1 MKNKIE
7 LKKFVI
13 YSFFII
19 ITINLFTELN
29 YMEKTCDS
37 CKYYREHFVKKDT
50 RLYPVGGHCI
60 NSNLTAHK
68 RTAYNP
74 NKDCNYWEKAANQ
87 KEERR
92 QAIKVVLIKM
102 QKTLE
107 QIAIILKDDD
117 I

>member
-1 MKNKIE
+1 
-7 LKKFVI
+7 
-13 YSFFII
+13 
-19 ITINLFTELN
+19 
-29 YMEKTCDS
+29 MEKTCDS

-68 RTAYNP
+68 RMAYNP

-107 QIAIILKDDD
+107 QIAIILKDED